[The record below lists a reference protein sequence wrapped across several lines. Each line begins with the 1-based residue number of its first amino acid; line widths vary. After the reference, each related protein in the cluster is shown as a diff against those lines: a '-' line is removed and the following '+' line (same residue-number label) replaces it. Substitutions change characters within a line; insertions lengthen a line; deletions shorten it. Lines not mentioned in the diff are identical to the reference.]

1 MEMRTNLQEVI
12 IMKNEL
18 RERNYYGLRDSLFD
32 NIFFPY
38 EHKENNMMK
47 TDVKE
52 NENDYELQVEVPG
65 VNKENISIDYEN
77 GYVTIAAK
85 TNKSKDEKDKE
96 GNYIRRERYSG
107 SYSRSYYVGDVDRE
121 SIKAK
126 LDNGV
131 LSIIVPKAKAEEQ
144 KKAIAI
150 E

>member
-1 MEMRTNLQEVI
+1 
-12 IMKNEL
+12 MKNEL

-144 KKAIAI
+144 KKAIAF

>member
-1 MEMRTNLQEVI
+1 
-12 IMKNEL
+12 MKNEL
-18 RERNYYGLRDSLFD
+18 RKRNYYGLRDSLFD

-107 SYSRSYYVGDVDRE
+107 SYSRSYYVGEVDRE

>member
-1 MEMRTNLQEVI
+1 
-12 IMKNEL
+12 MKNEL

-65 VNKENISIDYEN
+65 VSKENISIDYEN
-77 GYVTIAAK
+77 VYVTIAAK

>member
-1 MEMRTNLQEVI
+1 
-12 IMKNEL
+12 MKNEL

-38 EHKENNMMK
+38 EHKESNMMK

-65 VNKENISIDYEN
+65 VSKENISIDYEN

-107 SYSRSYYVGDVDRE
+107 SYSRSYYVGEVDRE

>member
-1 MEMRTNLQEVI
+1 
-12 IMKNEL
+12 MKNEL

-131 LSIIVPKAKAEEQ
+131 LSIIVPKAKTEEQ

>member
-1 MEMRTNLQEVI
+1 
-12 IMKNEL
+12 MKNEL

-65 VNKENISIDYEN
+65 VSKENISIDYEN

-131 LSIIVPKAKAEEQ
+131 LYIIVPKAKAEEQ

>member
-1 MEMRTNLQEVI
+1 
-12 IMKNEL
+12 MKNEL

-38 EHKENNMMK
+38 EHKESNMMK

-107 SYSRSYYVGDVDRE
+107 SYSRSYYVGEVDRE

-126 LDNGV
+126 IDNGV

>member
-1 MEMRTNLQEVI
+1 
-12 IMKNEL
+12 MKNEL

-107 SYSRSYYVGDVDRE
+107 SYSRSYYVGEVDRE

-131 LSIIVPKAKAEEQ
+131 LSIIVPKTKAEEQ

>member
-1 MEMRTNLQEVI
+1 
-12 IMKNEL
+12 MKNEL

-65 VNKENISIDYEN
+65 VSKENISIDYEN

-107 SYSRSYYVGDVDRE
+107 SYSRSYYVGEVDRE

>member
-1 MEMRTNLQEVI
+1 
-12 IMKNEL
+12 MKNEL

-65 VNKENISIDYEN
+65 VSKDNISIDYEN

-131 LSIIVPKAKAEEQ
+131 LSIIVPKVKAEEQ

>member
-1 MEMRTNLQEVI
+1 
-12 IMKNEL
+12 MKNEL

>member
-1 MEMRTNLQEVI
+1 MN
-12 IMKNEL
+12 NEL
-18 RERNYYGLRDSLFD
+18 RERNYYGLRDILFD

>member
-1 MEMRTNLQEVI
+1 
-12 IMKNEL
+12 MKNEL

-107 SYSRSYYVGDVDRE
+107 SYSRSYYVGKVDRE

>member
-1 MEMRTNLQEVI
+1 
-12 IMKNEL
+12 MKNEL

-65 VNKENISIDYEN
+65 VNKENNSIDYEN

-107 SYSRSYYVGDVDRE
+107 SYSRSYYVGEVDRE

>member
-1 MEMRTNLQEVI
+1 
-12 IMKNEL
+12 MKNEL

-65 VNKENISIDYEN
+65 VSKENISIDYEN

-131 LSIIVPKAKAEEQ
+131 LSIVVPKVKAEEQ
-144 KKAIAI
+144 KKAITI

>member
-1 MEMRTNLQEVI
+1 
-12 IMKNEL
+12 MKNEL

-38 EHKENNMMK
+38 EHKESNMMK

-107 SYSRSYYVGDVDRE
+107 SYSRSYYVGEVDRE

-131 LSIIVPKAKAEEQ
+131 LSIIVPKVKAEEQ
-144 KKAIAI
+144 KKAITI

>member
-1 MEMRTNLQEVI
+1 
-12 IMKNEL
+12 MKNEL

-107 SYSRSYYVGDVDRE
+107 SYSRSYYVGEVDRE

>member
-1 MEMRTNLQEVI
+1 
-12 IMKNEL
+12 MKNEL

-38 EHKENNMMK
+38 EHKESNMMK

-107 SYSRSYYVGDVDRE
+107 SYSRSYYVGEVDRE

-131 LSIIVPKAKAEEQ
+131 LSILVPKAKAEEQ

>member
-1 MEMRTNLQEVI
+1 
-12 IMKNEL
+12 MKNEL

-77 GYVTIAAK
+77 DYVTIAAK

-107 SYSRSYYVGDVDRE
+107 SYSRSYYVGEVDRE

>member
-1 MEMRTNLQEVI
+1 
-12 IMKNEL
+12 MKNEL

-38 EHKENNMMK
+38 EHKESNMMK

>member
-1 MEMRTNLQEVI
+1 
-12 IMKNEL
+12 MKNEL

-150 E
+150 V

>member
-1 MEMRTNLQEVI
+1 M
-12 IMKNEL
+12 
-18 RERNYYGLRDSLFD
+18 
-32 NIFFPY
+32 
-38 EHKENNMMK
+38 
-47 TDVKE
+47 
-52 NENDYELQVEVPG
+52 PG
-65 VNKENISIDYEN
+65 VSKENISIDYEN

-107 SYSRSYYVGDVDRE
+107 FYSRSYYVGDVDRE

-131 LSIIVPKAKAEEQ
+131 LSIVVPKVKAEEQ
-144 KKAIAI
+144 KKAITI

>member
-1 MEMRTNLQEVI
+1 MINTFLKQNQ
-12 IMKNEL
+12 
-18 RERNYYGLRDSLFD
+18 
-32 NIFFPY
+32 
-38 EHKENNMMK
+38 
-47 TDVKE
+47 
-52 NENDYELQVEVPG
+52 NDYELQVEVPG

-107 SYSRSYYVGDVDRE
+107 SYSRSYYLGEVDRE

-131 LSIIVPKAKAEEQ
+131 LSIIVPKTKAEEQ

>member
-1 MEMRTNLQEVI
+1 
-12 IMKNEL
+12 MKNEL

-38 EHKENNMMK
+38 EHKESNMMK

-107 SYSRSYYVGDVDRE
+107 SYSRSYYVGEVDRE

-131 LSIIVPKAKAEEQ
+131 LSIIVPKAKSEEQ

>member
-1 MEMRTNLQEVI
+1 
-12 IMKNEL
+12 MKNEL

-47 TDVKE
+47 TDVKV

>member
-1 MEMRTNLQEVI
+1 
-12 IMKNEL
+12 MKNEL

-65 VNKENISIDYEN
+65 VSKENISIDYEN

-85 TNKSKDEKDKE
+85 NNKSKDEKDKE
-96 GNYIRRERYSG
+96 GNYIRRERYYG

-131 LSIIVPKAKAEEQ
+131 LSIIVPKSKAEEQ
-144 KKAIAI
+144 RKAITI

>member
-1 MEMRTNLQEVI
+1 
-12 IMKNEL
+12 MKNEL

-96 GNYIRRERYSG
+96 GNYVRRERYSG

>member
-1 MEMRTNLQEVI
+1 
-12 IMKNEL
+12 MKNEL

-38 EHKENNMMK
+38 EHKESNMMK

-65 VNKENISIDYEN
+65 VSKENISIDYEN

-96 GNYIRRERYSG
+96 GNYSRRERYSG

-131 LSIIVPKAKAEEQ
+131 LSIIVPKAKTEEQ

>member
-1 MEMRTNLQEVI
+1 
-12 IMKNEL
+12 MKNEL

-77 GYVTIAAK
+77 GYVTIAAN

>member
-1 MEMRTNLQEVI
+1 
-12 IMKNEL
+12 MKNEL

-65 VNKENISIDYEN
+65 VSKENISIDYEN

-96 GNYIRRERYSG
+96 GNYIMAYCLSLFQ
-107 SYSRSYYVGDVDRE
+107 
-121 SIKAK
+121 K
-126 LDNGV
+126 LKLKNKRKQLL
-131 LSIIVPKAKAEEQ
+131 LSNS
-144 KKAIAI
+144 
-150 E
+150 

>member
-1 MEMRTNLQEVI
+1 
-12 IMKNEL
+12 MKNEL

-52 NENDYELQVEVPG
+52 NENHYELQVEVPG

>member
-1 MEMRTNLQEVI
+1 
-12 IMKNEL
+12 MKNEL

-65 VNKENISIDYEN
+65 VSKENISIDYEN

-107 SYSRSYYVGDVDRE
+107 AYSRSYYVGDVDRE

>member
-1 MEMRTNLQEVI
+1 
-12 IMKNEL
+12 MKNEL

-65 VNKENISIDYEN
+65 VSKENISIDYEN

-144 KKAIAI
+144 KKAITI

>member
-1 MEMRTNLQEVI
+1 
-12 IMKNEL
+12 MKNEL

-38 EHKENNMMK
+38 EHKESNMMK

-65 VNKENISIDYEN
+65 VSKENISIDYEN

-131 LSIIVPKAKAEEQ
+131 LSIIVPKAKTEEQ

>member
-1 MEMRTNLQEVI
+1 
-12 IMKNEL
+12 MKNEL

-52 NENDYELQVEVPG
+52 NEYDYELQVEVPG

>member
-1 MEMRTNLQEVI
+1 
-12 IMKNEL
+12 MKNEL

-121 SIKAK
+121 SIKTRLLFLRSNAK
-126 LDNGV
+126 KSKNQKFLH
-131 LSIIVPKAKAEEQ
+131 LSA
-144 KKAIAI
+144 
-150 E
+150 

>member
-1 MEMRTNLQEVI
+1 
-12 IMKNEL
+12 MKNEL

-65 VNKENISIDYEN
+65 VSKENISIDYEN

-107 SYSRSYYVGDVDRE
+107 SYSRSYYVGEVDRE

-126 LDNGV
+126 LDNGI

>member
-1 MEMRTNLQEVI
+1 
-12 IMKNEL
+12 MKNEL

-96 GNYIRRERYSG
+96 GNYIRRERY
-107 SYSRSYYVGDVDRE
+107 RRCW
-121 SIKAK
+121 
-126 LDNGV
+126 
-131 LSIIVPKAKAEEQ
+131 
-144 KKAIAI
+144 
-150 E
+150 

>member
-1 MEMRTNLQEVI
+1 
-12 IMKNEL
+12 MKNEL

-85 TNKSKDEKDKE
+85 INKSKDEKDKE